1 MFNTEI
7 TLRFCHRTGKV
18 LIALTRTFTNIT
30 QVYTCINVL
39 DTKIKSKFNTLGDL
53 HDRNGCC
60 CKNTHQMQIWLQ
72 QRWPTQV
79 TQPRPCFLYFSFQRM
94 FCSLYRVF
102 LTELNSIRSHHD
114 HQYSQC
120 SPCLKL
126 TKITSGDKESTE
138 KVKFY
143 LQERWSRSVAP
154 KHQSSEAPYF
164 FSWSQSPSYSSLAT
178 GFPSVFLTTR
188 NVVRSKIRGFGAREH
203 CLAERPLYTAVR

>member
-1 MFNTEI
+1 MLLQKHPSDADLI
-7 TLRFCHRTGKV
+7 TTKMADSSYSTQ
-18 LIALTRTFTNIT
+18 ALFF
-30 QVYTCINVL
+30 V
-39 DTKIKSKFNTLGDL
+39 F
-53 HDRNGCC
+53 
-60 CKNTHQMQIWLQ
+60 
-72 QRWPTQV
+72 
-79 TQPRPCFLYFSFQRM
+79 FFQRM

-102 LTELNSIRSHHD
+102 LTELNSIRSYHD

-178 GFPSVFLTTR
+178 GFPSVFLTAHAM
-188 NVVRSKIRGFGAREH
+188 RSGPRSEVSVLENTVLLKDLCTQLCGRYHFFFEAPGS
-203 CLAERPLYTAVR
+203 VW